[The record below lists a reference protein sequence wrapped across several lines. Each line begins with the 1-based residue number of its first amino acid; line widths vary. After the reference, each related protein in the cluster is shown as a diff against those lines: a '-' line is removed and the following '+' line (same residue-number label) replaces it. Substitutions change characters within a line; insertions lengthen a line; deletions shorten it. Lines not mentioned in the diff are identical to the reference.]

1 MMAKVR
7 SQSQEQPLRE
17 TLDLEQYLPF
27 LLTSLSN
34 RLSSSASRRY
44 VQKFGVGVLEWRVL
58 AGAAAVPG
66 ARPNDICQ
74 LVGIDKGG
82 VARSIRTLVEKGI
95 ISTADGEKDGRSK
108 HIHITDAGWVL
119 HEAIRKEALARERK
133 LLEPLTDNDRQR
145 LITLLR
151 ILLDQLPML
160 RD

>member
-1 MMAKVR
+1 MEKDQIQAQKLV
-7 SQSQEQPLRE
+7 PRE
-17 TLDLEQYLPF
+17 TLDLALYLPF

-44 VQKFGVGVLEWRVL
+44 MNKFGVGVLEWRVL

-82 VARSIRTLVEKGI
+82 VARSIRTLIDKGM
-95 ISTADGEKDGRSK
+95 ISTVDGEKDGRSK
-108 HIHITDAGWVL
+108 HIHITDAGWAL
-119 HEAIRKEALARERK
+119 HDEICKEALARERK
-133 LLEPLTDNDRQR
+133 LLEPLSEEDRQR
-145 LITLLR
+145 LRSYLR

-160 RD
+160 QD